1 MTKLNEIMLLV
12 CAAALFSGVASA
24 AGTQIYKWTDAQGV
38 VHYSDKA
45 PAQTPQP
52 VALITLPEFPPVD
65 QKAEAADQAWIASIN
80 QWYENVLKQ
89 ESQLQYEQFLAWQE
103 SQSSEPV
110 PPATEQVSYVTP
122 LCWDCGRFGFRHRPH
137 DKMPSPRTPHAI
149 SPVFKSNI
157 WSTQP
162 NPFTQQLYKP

>member
-1 MTKLNEIMLLV
+1 MNTQSIKILIVL
-12 CAAALFSGVASA
+12 AATLYSMA
-24 AGTQIYKWTDAQGV
+24 AFADGQQIYKWTDSQGV

-45 PAQTPQP
+45 PVKP
-52 VALITLPEFPPVD
+52 VHSMQQITLPALPAPD
-65 QKAEAADQAWIASIN
+65 PQSEAQNQAWIAGVN
-80 QWYENVLKQ
+80 QWYESVLKQ
-89 ESQLQYEQFLAWQE
+89 ESQLQYEQLLAWQE
-103 SQSSEPV
+103 SQPTEPT

-122 LCWDCGRFGFRHRPH
+122 LCWDCGRFGFRHRQH
-137 DKMPSPRTPHAI
+137 DKMPSPRPPHAI